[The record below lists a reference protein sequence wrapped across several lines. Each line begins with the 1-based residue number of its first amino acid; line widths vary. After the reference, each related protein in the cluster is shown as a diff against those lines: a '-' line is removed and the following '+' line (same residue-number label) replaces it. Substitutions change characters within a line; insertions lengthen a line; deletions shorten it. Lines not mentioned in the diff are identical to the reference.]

1 MSSSSP
7 PAANGSTKSKQVCAF
22 YTTYLTAVSY
32 AKTRVEV
39 VDMPQVVVLCCGVG
53 L

>member
-7 PAANGSTKSKQVCAF
+7 PAANGSTKSKQVCHF
-22 YTTYLTAVSY
+22 TLIAVSY

-39 VDMPQVVVLCCGVG
+39 VDMPQVVVLCCGVV